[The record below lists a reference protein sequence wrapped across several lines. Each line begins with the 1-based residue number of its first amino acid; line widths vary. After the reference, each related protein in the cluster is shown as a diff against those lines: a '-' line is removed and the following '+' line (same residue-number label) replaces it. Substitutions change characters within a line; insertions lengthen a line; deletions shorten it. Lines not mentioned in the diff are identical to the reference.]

1 MLVTGDVKCLHC
13 GYISGRWVGAMGSP
27 VTAGGLRRPVEPDP
41 SASAGAA
48 PDEPVR
54 CQRCEGPVFLDDPS
68 LVISSTRLRR
78 IRRLRE
84 QIAAFDA
91 HRGGRAA

>member
-13 GYISGRWVGAMGSP
+13 GFISGRWVGVS
-27 VTAGGLRRPVEPDP
+27 
-41 SASAGAA
+41 GAA
-48 PDEPVR
+48 LTASGLKRPERAAPMNDAEADEAVR
-54 CQRCEGPVFLDDPS
+54 CERCGGPVFLEDAS

-78 IRRLRE
+78 MRRLRE

-91 HRGGRAA
+91 HRNGRAA

>member
-13 GYISGRWVGAMGSP
+13 GFISGRWVGMSGAP
-27 VTAGGLRRPVEPDP
+27 VTVGGMKQLDGTTPGGTD
-41 SASAGAA
+41 A
-48 PDEPVR
+48 DEAVR
-54 CQRCEGPVFLDDPS
+54 CQRCDGPVFLDEAT
-68 LVISSTRLRR
+68 LVISGTRLRR

-91 HRGGRAA
+91 HRSGRAA

>member
-13 GYISGRWVGAMGSP
+13 GFISGRWVGANGAP
-27 VTAGGLRRPVEPDP
+27 VTAGGLKVADDAPPPGRVDP
-41 SASAGAA
+41 GEA
-48 PDEPVR
+48 VR
-54 CQRCEGPVFLDDPS
+54 CQRCAGPVFLDDAD

-91 HRGGRAA
+91 HRNGRAA

>member
-13 GYISGRWVGAMGSP
+13 GFVSGSWVGKSGAP
-27 VTAGGLRRPVEPDP
+27 LTVAGLKGAPTGPADP
-41 SASAGAA
+41 
-48 PDEPVR
+48 EELVR
-54 CQRCEGPVFLDDPS
+54 CGRCDGPVFLDDVD

-78 IRRLRE
+78 IRRLRD

-91 HRGGRAA
+91 PRSGRAA

>member
-13 GYISGRWVGAMGSP
+13 GFISGSWVGQNGAP
-27 VTAGGLRRPVEPDP
+27 VTASGLKDGPRSDTDQGEL
-41 SASAGAA
+41 A
-48 PDEPVR
+48 R
-54 CQRCEGPVFLDDPS
+54 CTRCDGPVFLDEVS

-91 HRGGRAA
+91 PRTGRAA

>member
-13 GYISGRWVGAMGSP
+13 GFLSGRWVGVSGAP
-27 VTAGGLRRPVEPDP
+27 VTRAGLKRLDGAVAGDP
-41 SASAGAA
+41 CGG
-48 PDEPVR
+48 PDEAVR
-54 CQRCEGPVFLDDPS
+54 CQRCDGPVFLDDANP
-68 LVISSTRLRR
+68 VISSTRLRR

>member
-13 GYISGRWVGAMGSP
+13 GFVSGRWVGAYGAP
-27 VTAGGLRRPVEPDP
+27 LTAGGLKLAEN
-41 SASAGAA
+41 AA
-48 PDEPVR
+48 TNGHVNPDEAVR
-54 CQRCEGPVFLDDPS
+54 CQRCDGPVLLDDAN

-91 HRGGRAA
+91 HRNGRAA

>member
-13 GYISGRWVGAMGSP
+13 GFISGRWVGASGAP
-27 VTAGGLRRPVEPDP
+27 VNVSGLRQPVGEP
-41 SASAGAA
+41 AA
-48 PDEPVR
+48 ATTSGDDAVR
-54 CQRCEGPVFLDDPS
+54 CGRCEGPVFLDDPT

-91 HRGGRAA
+91 HRSGRAA

>member
-13 GYISGRWVGAMGSP
+13 GFISGRWVGQNGAPVAMSGLKTESP
-27 VTAGGLRRPVEPDP
+27 QVAEPEDL
-41 SASAGAA
+41 
-48 PDEPVR
+48 VR
-54 CQRCEGPVFLDDPS
+54 CIRCDGPVFLDDID
-68 LVISSTRLRR
+68 LVISGTRLRR

-91 HRGGRAA
+91 PRPGRAA

>member
-13 GYISGRWVGAMGSP
+13 GFISGRWVGASGAP
-27 VTAGGLRRPVEPDP
+27 VNMGGLKQPHD
-41 SASAGAA
+41 GAA
-48 PDEPVR
+48 AGTNPEDLVR
-54 CQRCEGPVFLDDPS
+54 CQRCEGPVFLDDAS

>member
-13 GYISGRWVGAMGSP
+13 GFISGRWVGANGAP
-27 VTAGGLRRPVEPDP
+27 VTAGGLKLADDATATSHVN
-41 SASAGAA
+41 AA
-48 PDEPVR
+48 DAVR
-54 CQRCEGPVFLDDPS
+54 CQRCDGPVFLDDAN

-91 HRGGRAA
+91 HRTGRAA

>member
-13 GYISGRWVGAMGSP
+13 GFISGRWVGPSGAA
-27 VTAGGLRRPVEPDP
+27 VTASGLKHPEGTASDGG
-41 SASAGAA
+41 GG
-48 PDEPVR
+48 DEAVR
-54 CQRCEGPVFLDDPS
+54 CQRCDGPVFLDDAV

>member
-1 MLVTGDVKCLHC
+1 MLVTGDAKCLHC
-13 GYISGRWVGAMGSP
+13 GFITGRWVGPNGAP
-27 VTAGGLRRPVEPDP
+27 VTAGGLKTTDDATAPVPLD
-41 SASAGAA
+41 

-54 CQRCEGPVFLDDPS
+54 CQRCDGPVFLDDAT

-91 HRGGRAA
+91 HRTGRAA

>member
-13 GYISGRWVGAMGSP
+13 GYISGRWVGANGAP
-27 VTAGGLRRPVEPDP
+27 VNVGGLRQSPGEP
-41 SASAGAA
+41 A
-48 PDEPVR
+48 PGTTNGDDTVR
-54 CQRCEGPVFLDDPS
+54 CGRCEGPVFLDEPS

-78 IRRLRE
+78 MRRLRE

-91 HRGGRAA
+91 HRRGRAA

>member
-13 GYISGRWVGAMGSP
+13 GFISGQWVGQNGAP
-27 VTAGGLRRPVEPDP
+27 VTAAGLKD
-41 SASAGAA
+41 ASATTLN
-48 PDEPVR
+48 PEDVVR
-54 CQRCEGPVFLDDPS
+54 CLRCDGPVFLDEVS

-91 HRGGRAA
+91 PRSGRAA